1 MTHYSVVQLTPTDD
15 AWIPAYLAA
24 VGPLVE
30 KHGGKYL
37 ARTTD
42 HERLETEGPTEAL
55 VVILEWPSKDAE
67 QAFLSDPGYSDHQ
80 AARLAGSTGVFLSVA
95 GRDDMA

>member
-1 MTHYSVVQLTPTDD
+1 MAHYSVVQLTPIDD

-30 KHGGKYL
+30 KYGGRYL

-55 VVILEWPSKDAE
+55 VVILEWPSKEAE
-67 QAFLSDPGYSDHQ
+67 RAFLTDPGYAGHQ

-95 GRDDMA
+95 GQDDMA